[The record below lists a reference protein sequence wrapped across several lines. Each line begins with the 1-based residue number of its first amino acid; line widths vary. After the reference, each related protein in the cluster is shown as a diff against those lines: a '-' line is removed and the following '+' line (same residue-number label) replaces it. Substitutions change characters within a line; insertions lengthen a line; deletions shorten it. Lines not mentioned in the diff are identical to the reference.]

1 MLSEWNIKEKTD
13 YIVRDN
19 TSAIKQRFLNKNIK
33 IWGVLPIFVTCRLVV
48 VLDSIEES

>member
-33 IWGVLPIFVTCRLVV
+33 IAFVTQEF
-48 VLDSIEES
+48 IT